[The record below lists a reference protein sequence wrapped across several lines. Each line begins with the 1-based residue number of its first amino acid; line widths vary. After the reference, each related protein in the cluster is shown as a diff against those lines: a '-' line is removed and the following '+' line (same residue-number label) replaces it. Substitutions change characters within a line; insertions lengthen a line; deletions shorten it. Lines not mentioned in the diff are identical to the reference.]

1 VLNQQKPQAD
11 TRWLG
16 GYVGKHWRSA
26 IAATIFSL
34 FAGITSALEPYIVGI
49 IIDRL
54 SAPDQIRTQLTS
66 ILPARPIFGEFLAQ
80 RSEATL
86 LNDVVGLILLIIGVA
101 LVTIVAFFGQ
111 RYFSGNVAY
120 GVNFDVRRDL
130 FDNLLT
136 REQAFYQA
144 YPVGDLISRMHA
156 DIVLIW
162 QLIVIIFM
170 RFGSAFFTLIAT
182 FVLLGL
188 VNLPLTLVVF
198 VVLTV
203 STSLQIRAGVAI
215 ARLFEEVQDQ
225 AGIVSALGQDTISGI
240 QTIKTT
246 GKEAEFSAKYY
257 EELREYRRRWL
268 FFKRRNEPVGMLP
281 NMISETTAAIVVLVG
296 GVMAL
301 NGSLSLGDFASFL
314 LYLAM
319 ISTVLLQIG
328 TVYQRYQQTRGAL
341 VRLTPLLQPAEIASK
356 PEAVSVPDIRGDI
369 RFENVSVELAGTTLL
384 KSISLHIPAGQTV
397 ALVGPTGCGK
407 TLLVSLLARVLDP
420 TSGRILLDGVDIRDL
435 DLEELRKSIAYVP
448 QTTFLFSQPL
458 HENVRMNDDAIDE
471 ARLNQAIHI
480 SRMSNDLPQLPLGLD
495 TLVGERGVMLSGGQ
509 KQRVAIARAVVRE
522 PSILVLDDAFS
533 SVDTQTAADILGD
546 LHSVLD
552 RCTSIIIAHRIATV
566 KDADNI
572 IVMSEGEIIQEGTH
586 QQLVKQR
593 GLYAEMVEREFK
605 EEADVIYEDDE

>member
-1 VLNQQKPQAD
+1 VSEQKPQAD
-11 TRWLG
+11 IRWLG
-16 GYVGKHWRSA
+16 QYIGKHWRSA
-26 IAATIFSL
+26 ITATLFSL
-34 FAGITSALEPYIVGI
+34 LAGITSALEPYLVGVIV
-49 IIDRL
+49 DRL
-54 SAPDQIRTQLTS
+54 RAPEVIRGQMTAVFPNQPIFAEFFVQRSQATLTS
-66 ILPARPIFGEFLAQ
+66 
-80 RSEATL
+80 
-86 LNDVVGLILLIIGVA
+86 DVLHLIVVMIGLA
-101 LVTIVAFFGQ
+101 LVTIAAFFGQ

-136 REQAFYQA
+136 REQKFYQS

-162 QLIVIIFM
+162 QLLVMMFM
-170 RFGSAFFTLIAT
+170 RLGSAFFTLIAT
-182 FVLLGL
+182 FVLLGTL
-188 VNLPLTLVVF
+188 SLPLTILVF

-203 STSLQIRAGVAI
+203 STSFQIRAGVAI
-215 ARLFEEVQDQ
+215 ARLFEDVQTQ
-225 AGIVSALGQDTISGI
+225 AGTVSALGQDMISGI

-246 GKEAEFSAKYY
+246 GKEAEFATKYY
-257 EELREYRRRWL
+257 QELREYRRRWL

-281 NMISETTAAIVVLVG
+281 NMISETTAAIVVLFG
-296 GVMAL
+296 GVLTL
-301 NGSLSLGDFASFL
+301 NGDLSLGDFTSFL
-314 LYLAM
+314 IYLAM
-319 ISTVLLQIG
+319 ITTVLLQIG

-356 PEAVSVPDIRGDI
+356 PEAMPVPNVRGDI
-369 RFENVSVELAGTTLL
+369 RFENVSIELAGTKLL
-384 KSISLHIPAGQTV
+384 DSISLHIPPGQTV

-420 TSGRILLDGVDIRDL
+420 TSGRILVDGVDIRDME
-435 DLEELRKSIAYVP
+435 LEELRKEIAYVP

-458 HENVRMNDDAIDE
+458 YENVRMSDDTIDE

-480 SRMSNDLPQLPLGLD
+480 SRMSNDIPQLPLGLN

-546 LHSVLD
+546 LHAVLD

-572 IVMSEGEIIQEGTH
+572 IVMSEGKILQEGTH
-586 QQLVKQR
+586 QELVR
-593 GLYAEMVEREFK
+593 RGGLYAEMVEREFQV
-605 EEADVIYEDDE
+605 EADVIYEDDE